1 MVVRLAGGWWVRQAG
16 CWRGERP
23 RCRPFGARRSPET
36 ALSALFPPLVWG
48 CGSGGWFTAAVVV
61 NEDDLLAGQGFQ
73 LGDELLGVGFGVD
86 AAGVEVVAEVGV
98 GLPGRQH
105 VPDDLDE
112 GVGDGE
118 RGLLARPGVGSA
130 AEAAVQPVVAGA
142 DPGPGAGGGQGGL
155 DEDRAEVG
163 VALAAATR
171 AAFAGRFVVAG
182 GQPGPGGQVLGGG
195 EPGHVH
201 ADLGDDYARD
211 PFADTRDGH

>member
-48 CGSGGWFTAAVVV
+48 CRLGGGWLAAFAV
-61 NEDDLLAGQGFQ
+61 NEDDLLAGQGLQ

-86 AAGVEVVAEVGV
+86 AAGVVVGAEVGV
-98 GLPGRQH
+98 GLAGGEH
-105 VPDDLDE
+105 GPDDLDE

-118 RGLLARPGVGSA
+118 RGFLGGAGVLPA
-130 AEAAVQPVVAGA
+130 AEAAVEPVVAGA
-142 DPGPGAGGGQGGL
+142 DAGPGPGGGQGCL

-163 VALAAATR
+163 VALAAAAR
-171 AAFAGRFVVAG
+171 AAFAGGFVVA
-182 GQPGPGGQVLGGG
+182 QVSPFWGGG
-195 EPGHVH
+195 RGRTDGLGPVGHGLSWAALAV
-201 ADLGDDYARD
+201 
-211 PFADTRDGH
+211 